1 MSIIL
6 HPLQHGPEERY
17 ANSSHQGYGDTLW
30 MACSALATHDVWMVP
45 GVWPSPA
52 PLHLVSLLPHWYH
65 GALHPMAW
73 HAASPDE
80 APIQV
85 LHTLSAWCT
94 PRYQVCRHTLYGM
107 P

>member
-1 MSIIL
+1 MLIAAIKGMGIPSGW
-6 HPLQHGPEERY
+6 HVAHSTPMMYGWY
-17 ANSSHQGYGDTLW
+17 QGYGHPLHPSIWCLSCLTGI
-30 MACSALATHDVWMVP
+30 MVP
-45 GVWPSPA
+45 FILWHGM
-52 PLHLVSLLPHWYH
+52 LHT
-65 GALHPMAW
+65 
-73 HAASPDE
+73 PDE